1 MEPDS
6 TDILVIGGSAA
17 GCAAAIAAA
26 RMGASVIIL
35 EPTSSIGG
43 TTTNGVH
50 CFDTGTLQAL
60 SGITAEFIARV
71 RRFYEAAGIDHPM
84 LRSNS
89 DLFWEFHV
97 SESIWRQMIAEHPT
111 IRLLNGAVPVGI
123 EASGGSIRAVL
134 WERAVDPLGSPPV
147 EAQAPHRCSGKV
159 VIDASYEG
167 DVAAWAGAPFQ
178 LGREP
183 RTPHEPH
190 AGVIFTTTHERH
202 VHQNGFL
209 PSTILPGST
218 GEGDD
223 RIMAFTCRLSLRYRR
238 SGYEPHLLKSPPNG
252 YDPYRYRWRR
262 AAVSPEGDALFGTE
276 LIPSLNGKLLTNQR
290 YFGDDRLAQNRDYIL
305 AHPRQRAAIRQSLYD
320 HVLGFLY
327 FIQTEG
333 GTPELGLAEDEY
345 TDNNGLPHAPYVRE
359 GRRFMG
365 ARVVSEADIN
375 PFLTGPGPRPPRIP
389 TSIAIGDWAIESR
402 RCSDEVSAETGTYNG
417 SMFMR
422 ALRAPYQVPFE
433 TLLPQGVENLIVT
446 TTISATHV
454 AFSALRVEAVW
465 TQTGTAAGVAAALA
479 VRSRCEIADVDV
491 GAVQHSMIS
500 MGCKLTYFSDVEVGH
515 PHFVAIQRLA
525 LKGLVPED
533 KEFRFFPDRS
543 ATWGDL
549 AAAAVLGLDIA
560 ISVTG
565 IHFEGVDPGHPAFRH
580 LETLYDVASRA
591 GVLLFENMR
600 FPHIDAPAD
609 HLRPEVRTRW
619 LKVDVEGVVRRQEA
633 VSFLSKIAAACG
645 RPAASPSAPATETA
659 PITRGELASIIMA
672 FQK

>member
-1 MEPDS
+1 
-6 TDILVIGGSAA
+6 
-17 GCAAAIAAA
+17 
-26 RMGASVIIL
+26 
-35 EPTSSIGG
+35 
-43 TTTNGVH
+43 
-50 CFDTGTLQAL
+50 
-60 SGITAEFIARV
+60 
-71 RRFYEAAGIDHPM
+71 M

-111 IRLLNGAVPVGI
+111 IILLNGAVPVGI
-123 EASGGSIRAVL
+123 EASGGRIREVL
-134 WERAVDPLGSPPV
+134 WEHAIDPLGSPAA
-147 EAQAPHRCSGKV
+147 EAQPPHRCSGRI
-159 VIDASYEG
+159 VIDATYEG
-167 DVAAWAGAPFQ
+167 DVAAWAGAPFR

-183 RTPHEPH
+183 RTGDEPH

-238 SGYEPHLLKSPPNG
+238 SGYERYLLKGAPND
-252 YDPYRYRWRR
+252 YDPSRYRWRR

-290 YFGDDRLAQNRDYIL
+290 YFGDDRLAQNRAYIL
-305 AHPRQRAAIRQSLYD
+305 AHPRQRAAIRNAFYD

-327 FIQTEG
+327 FVQTEG

-345 TDNNGLPHAPYVRE
+345 LDNNGLPHALYVRE
-359 GRRFMG
+359 GRRFIST
-365 ARVVSEADIN
+365 RVISEADIN
-375 PFLTGPGPRPPRIP
+375 PFLNGPGPRPPCVP

-402 RCSDEVSAETGTYNG
+402 RCSDEVSSETGTYDG
-417 SMFMR
+417 SMFIR
-422 ALRAPYQVPFE
+422 AVRAPYQVPFAS
-433 TLLPQGVENLIVT
+433 LLPQEVDNLIVT

-479 VRSRCEIADVDV
+479 VRAGCEIAALDV
-491 GAVQHSMIS
+491 AVVQRAMIS
-500 MGCKLTYFSDVEVGH
+500 MGCKLTYFSDVEASH
-515 PHFVAIQRLA
+515 PHFPAIQRLA
-525 LKGLVPED
+525 LKGVVPD
-533 KEFRFFPDRS
+533 DGDFRFFPDRS

-549 AAAAVLGLDIA
+549 AAAVVLGFDIP

-565 IHFEGVDPGHPAFRH
+565 IHFEGVDIGHGSFRY
-580 LETLYDVASRA
+580 LETLYDAASRA

-600 FPHIDAPAD
+600 FPHEDAPAD
-609 HLRPEVRTRW
+609 HLRPELRTRW
-619 LKVDVEGVVRRQEA
+619 LKVAVDDVVHREEA
-633 VSFLSKIAAACG
+633 LSFVSKIAAACG
-645 RPAASPSAPATETA
+645 LSSADLEEPMTQAA